1 MTAASLQSHSHG
13 QTMVL
18 TISNPEH
25 RNALGP
31 EMYAAGVEALN
42 VAESSPEV
50 RSVVITGEG
59 SHFCAGGNLQRLLAN
74 RQQPPAVQASS
85 IEGLHN
91 WIETIRTFPKPVIAA
106 VEGSCAGAGFSLALA
121 CDLVVAAQNSV
132 FVMAYSNVA
141 LSPDG
146 GASWSLV
153 RAMPRATA
161 LQLLLCGDR
170 IDAARLQALGVV
182 NQVCEPG
189 EALTQALAL
198 AERLNAR
205 APNTLASIKE
215 LVNDA
220 QTAPLHTQLA
230 AERDHFVRN
239 LHHANAGEGIAA
251 FLGKRKPDYR

>member
-1 MTAASLQSHSHG
+1 MTASLQSRSHG

-31 EMYAAGVEALN
+31 EMYAAGVEALS

-121 CDLVVAAQNSV
+121 CDLLVAAQNSV

-170 IDAARLQALGVV
+170 IDAARLQTLGVV

-189 EALTQALAL
+189 EALSQALAL

-220 QTAPLHTQLA
+220 QTTPLHTQLA

-239 LHHANAGEGIAA
+239 LHHPNAGEGIAA

>member
-1 MTAASLQSHSHG
+1 
-13 QTMVL
+13 
-18 TISNPEH
+18 
-25 RNALGP
+25 
-31 EMYAAGVEALN
+31 
-42 VAESSPEV
+42 
-50 RSVVITGEG
+50 
-59 SHFCAGGNLQRLLAN
+59 
-74 RQQPPAVQASS
+74 
-85 IEGLHN
+85 
-91 WIETIRTFPKPVIAA
+91 
-106 VEGSCAGAGFSLALA
+106 
-121 CDLVVAAQNSV
+121 
-132 FVMAYSNVA
+132 
-141 LSPDG
+141 
-146 GASWSLV
+146 
-153 RAMPRATA
+153 MPRATA

-170 IDAARLQALGVV
+170 IDAERLQALGVV